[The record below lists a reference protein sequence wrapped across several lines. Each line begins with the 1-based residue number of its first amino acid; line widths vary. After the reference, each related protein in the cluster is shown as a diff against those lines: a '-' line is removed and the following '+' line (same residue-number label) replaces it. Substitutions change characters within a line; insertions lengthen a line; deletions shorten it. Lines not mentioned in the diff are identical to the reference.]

1 MTGKLFVVLFALFVA
16 LPVNAM
22 TIEASDHWLM
32 VQDVSAFNNQREFRL
47 KMLNVF
53 DPFLKDKINDMRLKY
68 NLQYAG
74 ILTKHGFAVN
84 DINTDLDAI
93 WRKVSIETVRM
104 NMWILMLLPP
114 GAWDVTT
121 WELYKKRVL
130 KYTKKTGDEQKKLK
144 KGVMT
149 TIASACSGVHQ
160 EIIARPLT

>member
-1 MTGKLFVVLFALFVA
+1 MTGKLFAVLIALSVA

-93 WRKVSIETVRM
+93 WREAGSRVAEITM
-104 NMWILMLLPP
+104 YLLMLISPSTL
-114 GAWDVTT
+114 DSVV
-121 WELYKKRVL
+121 WEKYKKMVFDFTVNRF
-130 KYTKKTGDEQKKLK
+130 DS
-144 KGVMT
+144 
-149 TIASACSGVHQ
+149 ASNVNSNMDKHR
-160 EIIARPLT
+160 IR